1 MIMIRIGLVDDD
13 LAHLRLMRDYLARY
27 EREEAVLFQIE
38 EFHNGLNFVE
48 DYDGQLDVVFLDI
61 EMPHMDG
68 MTAAHKIREKDASLA
83 IIFLTNL
90 TQYAIRGYE
99 VNAVDFMVKPVKY
112 FLFADK
118 LRKAMAFMN
127 RNPHR
132 SFVLQTDDSVVRMTA
147 PQIIYVEKE
156 KNYLVYHTKKG
167 IFRVRGTMSALEK
180 ELHGEGFSS
189 CLSGC
194 LVNLRYVAEI
204 EKDTVRLEGEVLPVS
219 RQRRRS
225 FKEDFLKYLGGDL

>member
-1 MIMIRIGLVDDD
+1 MTMIRIGLVDDD
-13 LAHLRLMRDYLARY
+13 LGHLRLMRDYLTRY
-27 EREEAVLFQIE
+27 EREEDVVLQIE

-48 DYDGQLDVVFLDI
+48 DYNGQLDVVFLDI

-68 MTAAHKIREKDASLA
+68 MTAAHKIRERDSSLA

-90 TQYAIRGYE
+90 AQYAIRGYE
-99 VNAVDFMVKPVKY
+99 VNAIDFMVKPVGY

-118 LRKAMAFMN
+118 LRKALTFMN
-127 RNPHR
+127 LNICRN
-132 SFVLQTDDSVVRMTA
+132 FVLQTDDAVVRVAT
-147 PQIIYVEKE
+147 PQIIYIEKE

-180 ELHGEGFSS
+180 ELRGEGFSA

-194 LVNLRYVAEI
+194 LVNLRYVAQI
-204 EKDTVRLEGEVLPVS
+204 EKDMVRLEGESLPVS
-219 RQRRRS
+219 RQRRKN